1 MSEPGWILP
10 EQAREALRSG
20 TGQGVRVAILDS
32 GVDRSHP
39 ALANAC
45 FRDSVSVMAT
55 DEGPVLVE
63 DAAGDVFGHGTAVAH
78 LVHELAPE
86 AELGSFQ
93 VLHSGEYGC
102 SGTASILETAVLA
115 AIDRGYH
122 IINCSFGTPARP
134 PIFRHFKSW
143 IDAAYLRDVHIVT
156 ACNNA
161 DYARPEWPA
170 HFPSVIAVN
179 MGRIE
184 DDSVHFRP
192 GHLVEFFARGEKVRV
207 PWLQHEWKTVT
218 GSSYAAP
225 RVAGLLARLLSVHSA
240 LPVPL
245 AKAVLRQISA
255 PWTPEVAGDNVW
267 L

>member
-1 MSEPGWILP
+1 
-10 EQAREALRSG
+10 
-20 TGQGVRVAILDS
+20 VAILDS
-32 GVDRSHP
+32 GVDRTHP
-39 ALANAC
+39 ALSGVT
-45 FRDSVSVMAT
+45 FRDSVSVTAT
-55 DEGPVLVE
+55 DDGPVIE
-63 DAAGDVFGHGTAVAH
+63 DEAGGDVFGHGTAVAH
-78 LVHELAPE
+78 VVHEIAPD

-93 VLHSGEYGC
+93 VMHSGEHGC
-102 SGTASILETAVLA
+102 SGTASILEAAVMEA
-115 AIDRGYH
+115 MSRGYQV
-122 IINCSFGTPARP
+122 INCSFGTPARP

-179 MGRIE
+179 MGRI
-184 DDSVHFRP
+184 DDDAIHFRP

-207 PWLQHEWKTVT
+207 PWLHHEWKTVT

-225 RVAGLLARLLSVHSA
+225 RVAGLVARLLSVHPG

-245 AKAVLRQISA
+245 MKAVLRQIA
-255 PWTPEVAGDNVW
+255 EPWSPEVAGDNV
-267 L
+267 LL